1 MLCVGAEDDELR
13 SKRPIIDESPVMLRV
28 VLLLGGAA
36 LLVTLLWQLGPSDV
50 LDAFAQVGWYF
61 VPVLLLGGA
70 HQATRALAL
79 HACLLRPHVLRYRDA
94 LAIRL
99 SGEAIQSLTFTGPA
113 LAEPTKAWLLE
124 TRGLTLKEGF
134 AATISEYLI
143 YTFVAAAMSIAGLL
157 YLIGR
162 FHPSPTVTRMAFGI
176 VSLCLLF
183 LLASAIAIAR
193 RYYLIGTIIAALAR
207 VGILHGRL
215 TPNMTWINQMEDL
228 MLIVFRESPARFAGV
243 AVLELAAQ
251 TQLVLELF
259 LLLRALDAITSVWS
273 AFVTEASLKF
283 FEFAFLF
290 IPLQLGVSEGAYA
303 LVFGVMGL
311 PLAAGFAVAFLR
323 RARSLMIAT
332 VGLGTLGV
340 MTRRVVVSAK

>member
-1 MLCVGAEDDELR
+1 
-13 SKRPIIDESPVMLRV
+13 MLRV

-36 LLVTLLWQLGPSDV
+36 LLFFLLWRLGPSDV
-50 LDAFAQVGWYF
+50 LDAFGQVGWYF
-61 VPVLLLGGA
+61 VAALLLGAA

-79 HACLLRPHVLRYRDA
+79 HACVLRREVLRYRDA

-99 SGEAIQSLTFTGPA
+99 SGEAVQSLTLTGPV

-134 AATISEYLI
+134 AATITEYLI
-143 YTFVAAAMSIAGLL
+143 YTFVTAAMSITGLL
-157 YLIGR
+157 YLVVK
-162 FHPSPTVTRMAFGI
+162 FDPSPTVRRIAIGMLSAC
-176 VSLCLLF
+176 VVF
-183 LLASAIAIAR
+183 LLVSAIAIAR

-207 VGILHGRL
+207 IGLLRGRL
-215 TPNMTWINQMEDL
+215 KPDMPWINQMEDL
-228 MLIVFRESPARFAGV
+228 LLTVFRDSPARFATV
-243 AVLELAAQ
+243 ALVETAAQ
-251 TQLVLELF
+251 GLLVLELF
-259 LLLRALDAITSVWS
+259 LLLHALHVSASGWS
-273 AFVTEASLKF
+273 AFVIEASLKF

-290 IPLQLGVSEGAYA
+290 VPLQLGVSEGSYA

-311 PLAAGFAVAFLR
+311 PLAAGFVLAFLR

-340 MTRRVVVSAK
+340 MTRRFAKTVKKTR

>member
-1 MLCVGAEDDELR
+1 
-13 SKRPIIDESPVMLRV
+13 MLRV

-36 LLVTLLWQLGPSDV
+36 LLFFLLWRLGPSDV
-50 LDAFAQVGWYF
+50 LDAFGQVGWYF
-61 VPVLLLGGA
+61 VAALLLGAA

-79 HACLLRPHVLRYRDA
+79 HACVLRRGVLRYRDA

-99 SGEAIQSLTFTGPA
+99 SGEAVQSLTLTGPV

-134 AATISEYLI
+134 AATITEYLI
-143 YTFVAAAMSIAGLL
+143 YTFVTAAMSITGLL
-157 YLIGR
+157 YLVVK
-162 FHPSPTVTRMAFGI
+162 FDPSPTVRRIAIGMLSAC
-176 VSLCLLF
+176 VVF
-183 LLASAIAIAR
+183 LLVSAIAIAR

-207 VGILHGRL
+207 IGLLRGRL
-215 TPNMTWINQMEDL
+215 KPDMPWINQMEDL
-228 MLIVFRESPARFAGV
+228 LLTVFRDSPARFATV
-243 AVLELAAQ
+243 ALVETAAQ
-251 TQLVLELF
+251 GLLVLELF
-259 LLLRALDAITSVWS
+259 LLLHALHVSASGWS
-273 AFVTEASLKF
+273 AFVIEASLKF

-290 IPLQLGVSEGAYA
+290 VPLQLGVSEGSYA

-311 PLAAGFAVAFLR
+311 PLAAGFVLAFLR

-340 MTRRVVVSAK
+340 MTRRAAITRISKD

>member
-1 MLCVGAEDDELR
+1 
-13 SKRPIIDESPVMLRV
+13 MLRV

-36 LLVTLLWQLGPSDV
+36 LLFFLLWRLGPSDV
-50 LDAFAQVGWYF
+50 LDAFGQVGWYF
-61 VPVLLLGGA
+61 VAALLLGAA

-79 HACLLRPHVLRYRDA
+79 HACVLRREVLRYRDA

-99 SGEAIQSLTFTGPA
+99 SGEAVQSLTLTGPV

-134 AATISEYLI
+134 AATITEYLI
-143 YTFVAAAMSIAGLL
+143 YTFVTAAMSITGLL
-157 YLIGR
+157 YLVVK
-162 FHPSPTVTRMAFGI
+162 FDPSPTVRRIAIGMLSAC
-176 VSLCLLF
+176 VVF
-183 LLASAIAIAR
+183 LLVSAIAIAR

-207 VGILHGRL
+207 IGLLRGRL
-215 TPNMTWINQMEDL
+215 KPDMPWINQMEDL
-228 MLIVFRESPARFAGV
+228 LLTVFRDSPARFATV
-243 AVLELAAQ
+243 ALVETAAQ
-251 TQLVLELF
+251 GLLVLELF
-259 LLLRALDAITSVWS
+259 LLLHALHVSASGWS
-273 AFVTEASLKF
+273 AFVIEASLKF

-290 IPLQLGVSEGAYA
+290 VPLQLGVSEGSYA

-311 PLAAGFAVAFLR
+311 PLAAGFVLAFLR

-340 MTRRVVVSAK
+340 MTRRAAITRISKD